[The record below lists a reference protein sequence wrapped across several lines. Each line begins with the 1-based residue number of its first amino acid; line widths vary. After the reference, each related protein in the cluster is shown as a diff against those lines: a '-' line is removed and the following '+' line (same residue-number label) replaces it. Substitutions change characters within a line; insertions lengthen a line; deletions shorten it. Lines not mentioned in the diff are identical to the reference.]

1 MDAKVQEEY
10 FKNYEREVG
19 GRERG
24 QNIKRILRREGKKKK
39 WGISKY
45 ETLLIIIPTRPRK
58 LRL

>member
-39 WGISKY
+39 
-45 ETLLIIIPTRPRK
+45 L
-58 LRL
+58 